1 MAVQRRVAEYRQ
13 RMREAGLR
21 PVQLWVPDVRRPD
34 FTELAR
40 RESVAVNL
48 ADADDDIMLF
58 LEEHSALE
66 DHE

>member
-1 MAVQRRVAEYRQ
+1 
-13 RMREAGLR
+13 MREAGLR